1 MTASLPIGFL
11 LLMVGFGLR
20 LDTSWQVLAW
30 GFLLAG
36 AATAGVGI
44 LQARGTT
51 GSGAS
56 VSARSEG

>member
-1 MTASLPIGFL
+1 MTASLPVGFL

-36 AATAGVGI
+36 ATTAGIGLWGVRR
-44 LQARGTT
+44 ATD
-51 GSGAS
+51 SGAS
-56 VSARSEG
+56 VSAKSER

>member
-20 LDTSWQVLAW
+20 LDTSWQTLAW

-36 AATAGVGI
+36 ATTAGSGLLDVRR
-44 LQARGTT
+44 AT

-56 VSARSEG
+56 VSAKSER